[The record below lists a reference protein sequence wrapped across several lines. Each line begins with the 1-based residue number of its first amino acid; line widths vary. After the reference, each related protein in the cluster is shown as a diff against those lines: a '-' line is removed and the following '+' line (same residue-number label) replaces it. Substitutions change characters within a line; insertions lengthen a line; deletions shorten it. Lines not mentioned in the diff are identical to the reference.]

1 MLYYITFIDTN
12 YFVERKEDNK
22 NIISQ
27 KNQVKNFILY
37 ILYGYD
43 CETNKFDTQNIDV
56 SFMNEQD
63 DRMKK
68 LLNQITFSSLHLLFN
83 QTAVV
88 KYFDFCHKDINGI
101 KIDKDAVKKNF
112 KNIFSDFYNKTK
124 DFENSGNSV
133 NIEKNFKLF
142 TEIECKTTD
151 NSSVNIYILN
161 QIEEIFIYSITMDV
175 ATTIKIKK
183 EEKEGGLELL
193 DNRIKY
199 NSQNK

>member
-1 MLYYITFIDTN
+1 
-12 YFVERKEDNK
+12 
-22 NIISQ
+22 
-27 KNQVKNFILY
+27 
-37 ILYGYD
+37 
-43 CETNKFDTQNIDV
+43 
-56 SFMNEQD
+56 MNEQD
-63 DRMKK
+63 DNMKK

-175 ATTIKIKK
+175 ATTIKIKN

-199 NSQNK
+199 NSQYYKI